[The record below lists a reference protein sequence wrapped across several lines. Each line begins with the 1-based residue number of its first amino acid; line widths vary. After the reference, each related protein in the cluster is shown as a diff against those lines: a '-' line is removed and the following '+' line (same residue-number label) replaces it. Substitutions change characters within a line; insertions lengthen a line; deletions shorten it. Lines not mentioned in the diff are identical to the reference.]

1 MYLNVFSLIYVLQIE
16 TRVCGHLYLTKITQ
30 NCKNL
35 AWYITS
41 WIFFIFM
48 LAPTSHKFLLW
59 SSRFSHSLIVY
70 LPSVFLIKIKISRV
84 YVYPGAFMELLILVI
99 NMHCQ
104 NIISADLLLE
114 GREIF

>member
-1 MYLNVFSLIYVLQIE
+1 
-16 TRVCGHLYLTKITQ
+16 
-30 NCKNL
+30 
-35 AWYITS
+35 
-41 WIFFIFM
+41 M

-59 SSRFSHSLIVY
+59 SSCFSHSLIVY
-70 LPSVFLIKIKISRV
+70 LPSVFLIKISRV
-84 YVYPGAFMELLILVI
+84 YVYPGAFLELLILVI